1 MANTILIAEDYADA
15 RDLMKT
21 VLIDLGQIVL
31 TAGDGQQAVDYATDL
46 LPDLILMDL
55 SLPIMDGLMATRLIR
70 ANKKS
75 AKIPIICV
83 TAHSN
88 YYQKMALEAGCNEVL
103 AKPIDFDK
111 LETALKRYITMNK
124 AV

>member
-1 MANTILIAEDYADA
+1 MANTILIVEDYADA

-21 VLIDLGQIVL
+21 ELVELGQTVL
-31 TAGDGQQAVDYATDL
+31 TAGDGQQAVNYPADL
-46 LPDLILMDL
+46 LPDLIIMDL

-70 ANKKS
+70 ANQKS

-88 YYQKMALEAGCNEVL
+88 YYQRMALEAGCNEVL
-103 AKPIDFDK
+103 AKPIEFDQ
-111 LETALKRYITMNK
+111 LRTAIKKYL
-124 AV
+124 AVS